1 MQFNRVISLIVI
13 VKGLII
19 LHHPTLK
26 DRSINYLLLFGKPF
40 KRKSLETLYQN
51 NYKLNDELRYFVFQ
65 IQFDLEFNL

>member
-26 DRSINYLLLFGKPF
+26 DRSINYLLLLVNHLNGNHW
-40 KRKSLETLYQN
+40 KRFIKIIINLIT
-51 NYKLNDELRYFVFQ
+51 NYDFFSNSV
-65 IQFDLEFNL
+65 

>member
-26 DRSINYLLLFGKPF
+26 DRSINYLLLLPF

-65 IQFDLEFNL
+65 IQFDLEFNS